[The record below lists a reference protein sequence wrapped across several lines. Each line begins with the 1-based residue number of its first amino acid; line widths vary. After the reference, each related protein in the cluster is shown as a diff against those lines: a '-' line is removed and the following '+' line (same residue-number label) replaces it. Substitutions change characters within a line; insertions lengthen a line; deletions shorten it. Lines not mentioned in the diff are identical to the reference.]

1 MSSFQLRANPL
12 IPYSIFVVI
21 LFFIVGIHLY
31 FLIPGVDAGLHMYG
45 ALLIAKGHFP
55 YADLWNNKPPLIY
68 VIGTCGFIL
77 KSNPFLGVRIFE
89 ILIFFT
95 NLLLL
100 FRVVKM
106 TGQGDPVFYL
116 LAFSILYLVSWDR
129 GFLTETFSI
138 PIVFAAIWLLVKKI
152 KYYEFICGLLFVLS
166 FLLKQNAPAMIAAI
180 ILLDIF
186 TDFRQTN
193 KTRKAGRYVIAIA
206 ANSAI
211 LFFILYN
218 SPIWPEFVDQ
228 VFVYNILYASRQ
240 SLSDLIKK
248 PSPAQQFSFH
258 KGCICNY
265 GFKYFRIYCGG
276 KTLATL

>member
-106 TGQGDPVFYL
+106 TGQRDNTKFLLPLFESNDYSESYKKNITEDFEHPPTFLVFNKISYKYPNPADFYMQTINRALKKYVPVFENEQY
-116 LAFSILYLVSWDR
+116 
-129 GFLTETFSI
+129 E
-138 PIVFAAIWLLVKKI
+138 VFK
-152 KYYEFICGLLFVLS
+152 LS
-166 FLLKQNAPAMIAAI
+166 
-180 ILLDIF
+180 
-186 TDFRQTN
+186 
-193 KTRKAGRYVIAIA
+193 
-206 ANSAI
+206 
-211 LFFILYN
+211 
-218 SPIWPEFVDQ
+218 
-228 VFVYNILYASRQ
+228 
-240 SLSDLIKK
+240 
-248 PSPAQQFSFH
+248 QQ
-258 KGCICNY
+258 
-265 GFKYFRIYCGG
+265 
-276 KTLATL
+276 